1 MNILFYT
8 VYEVSKNNGGV
19 SNVTDF
25 WYHYFQSKGHNVGI
39 AYLKKGRNV
48 ENNVLVQFQ
57 LPKNDTIQYFVKL
70 LKEKHIDVVINQQ
83 AVNNKTSMP
92 CVEACRL
99 AKVRHISVIH
109 NTPELHIH
117 SPHFKSLSST
127 KIGRDFLKYL
137 LGIVQKSPFY
147 KGGKYIH
154 DNSDYVTV
162 LSPSYIDEYCQLNV
176 GYKSNKVVSIY
187 NPLTFSK
194 PEVNNTKENMVL
206 FVGRLAPQKSLN
218 KLLKIWQNVERNNS
232 DWSLVLVGDG
242 PDKEM
247 LMNLSKTLHLS
258 TVKFIG
264 QSNPHPYYKKAKIF
278 VMTSI
283 FEGLPMTLIEC
294 QAYGVV
300 PIVYD
305 SFSAAKDI
313 IDNGKNGFLIPAY
326 DDKKYIA
333 LLNKLMNDIEMFD
346 EMSQYAR
353 HIIDRYNPDVL
364 YTEWLKLM
372 TD

>member
-1 MNILFYT
+1 M
-8 VYEVSKNNGGV
+8 
-19 SNVTDF
+19 
-25 WYHYFQSKGHNVGI
+25 
-39 AYLKKGRNV
+39 
-48 ENNVLVQFQ
+48 
-57 LPKNDTIQYFVKL
+57 
-70 LKEKHIDVVINQQ
+70 
-83 AVNNKTSMP
+83 
-92 CVEACRL
+92 
-99 AKVRHISVIH
+99 
-109 NTPELHIH
+109 
-117 SPHFKSLSST
+117 
-127 KIGRDFLKYL
+127 
-137 LGIVQKSPFY
+137 
-147 KGGKYIH
+147 
-154 DNSDYVTV
+154 
-162 LSPSYIDEYCQLNV
+162 
-176 GYKSNKVVSIY
+176 
-187 NPLTFSK
+187 
-194 PEVNNTKENMVL
+194 
-206 FVGRLAPQKSLN
+206 
-218 KLLKIWQNVERNNS
+218 
-232 DWSLVLVGDG
+232 LVGDG

-247 LMNLSKTLHLS
+247 LVDLSKALHLS